1 MIQTVELPNRRAES
15 ARVTEEGDGIAQGNR
30 NLPPWLEE
38 WRDDETAEAAWWS
51 VNAIEIGASPAV
63 AGSAPAGGASGG
75 SEARKRAEFGLACLR
90 EARIDLAIAT
100 FSRLVQES
108 PRSAWLR
115 GLLGEAYLLDRE
127 YGRALACFQA
137 AWELQ
142 PRSVL
147 PLRKL
152 AQTFF
157 ALGRL
162 EDSALRLRDAIALDP
177 GRPELWSSAGWVLLQ
192 MERYGD
198 AVEALTRAL
207 ELHPGDIQSLK
218 SLALSRFALGQ
229 KEESLRA
236 YRHVLR
242 LRPDDA
248 EAEFGIGI
256 LYVSCGNLKA
266 AARQHERLLRLAP
279 GLADELYAKII
290 EKHQLLVG

>member
-1 MIQTVELPNRRAES
+1 MIQTVDLRFASREADEGEEAGSDNREM
-15 ARVTEEGDGIAQGNR
+15 
-30 NLPPWLEE
+30 PPWLRE
-38 WRDDETAEAAWWS
+38 WRDDESAEAAWWS
-51 VNAIEIGASPAV
+51 VNTLDGGQPATP
-63 AGSAPAGGASGG
+63 GSIDRGEQAR
-75 SEARKRAEFGLACLR
+75 EAERRKRAEFGVACLR

-100 FSRLVQES
+100 FARLVQES

-162 EDSALRLRDAIALDP
+162 EDAALRLRDAIALDQ

-192 MERYGD
+192 MERYSD
-198 AVEALTRAL
+198 AIEALTRAL

-218 SLALSRFALGQ
+218 SQALARFALGQ

-236 YRHVLR
+236 YQHVLR

-266 AARQHERLLRLAP
+266 AARQHERVLRLAP

-290 EKHQLLVG
+290 EKHHLLVG

>member
-1 MIQTVELPNRRAES
+1 MIQTVDMNFQRQELLEDQEDSQSMGMPA
-15 ARVTEEGDGIAQGNR
+15 
-30 NLPPWLEE
+30 WLQE
-38 WRDDETAEAAWWS
+38 WRDSEAAEKAWWG
-51 VNAIEIGASPAV
+51 VNIQDEALHSQSDSKKN
-63 AGSAPAGGASGG
+63 SAAPTADY
-75 SEARKRAEFGLACLR
+75 RKRADFGLACLR

-108 PRSAWLR
+108 PRSAWMR
-115 GLLGEAYLLDRE
+115 GLLGEAYLMDRE

-137 AWELQ
+137 AGELQ

-152 AQTFF
+152 AQTLF

-162 EDSALRLRDAIALDP
+162 EDAALRLRDAICIDQ
-177 GRPELWSSAGWVLLQ
+177 GRPELWSSVGWVLLQ
-192 MERYGD
+192 MERYSD

-218 SLALSRFALGQ
+218 SLALARFALGQ
-229 KEESLRA
+229 KEDSLRA
-236 YRHVLR
+236 YQYVLR

-248 EAEFGIGI
+248 ESEFGIGI

-279 GLADELYAKII
+279 SLADELYHKII
-290 EKHQLLVG
+290 EKHHLLGG